1 MASYPTELNPFLSN
15 QRTRTTDATG
25 VALIK
30 GGITANMSFVSSI
43 LAAYTN
49 LVNNIPVLIISIF
62 LIFIWIA
69 EENRSDG
76 PLENI
81 RLLLSDIR
89 VEYNWER
96 QLVNLLDFIVKF
108 LIRFKIQFIQIGFAW
123 LPYFAKPSSNS
134 LYLSI
139 LHSLTIFVMRKW
151 SSVVFFLIS
160 NFHFLFLSLRSP
172 THKMIIL
179 IIAIFLL
186 FVEIN
191 IGGKPLLD
199 KEMATA
205 ANLNMA
211 KPKRRD
217 ATDPSPMNDK
227 RSSDGVRQKL

>member
-43 LAAYTN
+43 SAAYTN
-49 LVNNIPVLIISIF
+49 LVNNVPVLIISVF

-81 RLLLSDIR
+81 RLLLNDIK

-108 LIRFKIQFIQIGFAW
+108 LIRFKVQFIQIGFAW

-205 ANLNMA
+205 ANPNMA

-217 ATDPSPMNDK
+217 TTDPSLMNDK